1 MTNKTKV
8 EVYGTSKLDAL
19 VPPYIINQV
28 IEEIYKSG
36 DTNKLFDQGYIK
48 TRIDEKMSQMIHGIV
63 STFDYEQ
70 NRKMLESLNDDLRK
84 KHNLDFKINK
94 DIFKEYIVKT
104 PTENKIDFIKF
115 AQKTNSLM
123 KRE

>member
-1 MTNKTKV
+1 MSNKTKI
-8 EVYGTSKLDAL
+8 EAYGTSRFKMS
-19 VPPYIINQV
+19 VPPQIVNQV
-28 IEEIYKSG
+28 MQEIWKSG
-36 DTNKLFDQGYIK
+36 DINKLYDQDYIK
-48 TRIDEKMSQMIHGIV
+48 TRIDEEMSLMIHGIV

-94 DIFKEYIVKT
+94 DIFKQYIVKT
-104 PTENKIDFIKF
+104 VTENKNDFVKF

>member
-1 MTNKTKV
+1 MSNKTKV
-8 EVYGTSKLDAL
+8 EGCSTSSLDL
-19 VPPYIINQV
+19 LIQPYIINQV
-28 IEEIYKSG
+28 IQEIYKSG
-36 DTNKLFDQGYIK
+36 DLDKLHDDDYIK
-48 TRIDEKMSQMIHGIV
+48 ARVDEKLSVMIHGV
-63 STFDYEQ
+63 MTAFDYEQ

-94 DIFKEYIVKT
+94 DIFKQYIVKT
-104 PTENKIDFIKF
+104 VTENKNDFVKF

>member
-1 MTNKTKV
+1 MANKTKV
-8 EVYGTSKLDAL
+8 KGCSASSLDLL
-19 VPPYIINQV
+19 VQPYIINKV
-28 IEEIYKSG
+28 IQEIYKSG
-36 DTNKLFDQGYIK
+36 DLDKLYDDDYIK
-48 TRIDEKMSQMIHGIV
+48 ASVDEKVSVMIHGVI
-63 STFDYEQ
+63 THFDYEQ

-94 DIFKEYIVKT
+94 DIFKQYIVKT
-104 PTENKIDFIKF
+104 PTENRNDFIKF